1 MDSTLGL
8 PATALI
14 SLNMG
19 EEEVMVRLAEAV
31 MTAVKE
37 EKELVDWIGADK
49 AEVLTMEG
57 RLGGIVSAWPGWLFH
72 WWQG

>member
-49 AEVLTMEG
+49 AEVLTMDG
-57 RLGGIVSAWPGWLFH
+57 RLVGIARAWP
-72 WWQG
+72 